1 MSTVEKDAQVL
12 VKRSWKLPVVYVAAS
27 ILLLVFG
34 VSTHGDVTI
43 RLNDKSQ
50 SYSIPDIVT
59 SGAPIVWV
67 LVALTI
73 LVTACELIVTVR
85 RIDVPSWA
93 RAVGMSVVGVSTIL
107 GFLLY
112 AGSDSAGAVTLT
124 STLVSTVAIST
135 PLIFG
140 ALSGVIS
147 ERVGVVNIAIEGDL
161 LVGAFA
167 GIMAASYFQTAYAG
181 LVAAPLAGAL
191 LGALLALALAGWHSN
206 YRFCPRCGAP
216 VQLVSGGWAARCET
230 CDRLEYPR
238 QDPAIIV
245 LVQDHEGRV
254 LLAHNALW
262 RPGFV
267 SIIAGYVEA
276 GESPDVAVAREVAE
290 EVGVEIETP
299 TYVAT
304 QPWPFGRSQMMGYQ
318 ARTASPFPTPQ
329 ADGVE
334 IEWARFYSRDELT
347 RALEAGKISAP
358 GRASIAY
365 ALLRDWYGADLPSDP
380 DGAGRN

>member
-1 MSTVEKDAQVL
+1 MSLDLPLVRGHVDPAVALRESVAPVALVRAGEADVILVDGAGFVL
-12 VKRSWKLPVVYVAAS
+12 LDEAEAS
-27 ILLLVFG
+27 
-34 VSTHGDVTI
+34 
-43 RLNDKSQ
+43 
-50 SYSIPDIVT
+50 P
-59 SGAPIVWV
+59 SGAPV
-67 LVALTI
+67 LRRLSGDEAVRATEGGTASFIGVARGRSVVAIETSRDEARGRWQLDGDDAALALT
-73 LVTACELIVTVR
+73 
-85 RIDVPSWA
+85 
-93 RAVGMSVVGVSTIL
+93 
-107 GFLLY
+107 
-112 AGSDSAGAVTLT
+112 
-124 STLVSTVAIST
+124 
-135 PLIFG
+135 
-140 ALSGVIS
+140 
-147 ERVGVVNIAIEGDL
+147 
-161 LVGAFA
+161 
-167 GIMAASYFQTAYAG
+167 
-181 LVAAPLAGAL
+181 
-191 LGALLALALAGWHSN
+191 ALALAGWHAN

-216 VQLVSGGWAARCET
+216 VQLVSGGWAARCEM

-245 LVQDHEGRV
+245 LVQDHDGRV

-276 GESPDVAVAREVAE
+276 GESPDVTVAREVAE

-304 QPWPFGRSQMMGYQ
+304 QPWPFGRSQMMGYR
-318 ARTASPFPTPQ
+318 ARTASPHPTPQ

-347 RALEAGKISAP
+347 HALESGEISAP

-365 ALLRDWYGADLPSDP
+365 ALLREWYGEELPSGP

>member
-1 MSTVEKDAQVL
+1 MSLDLPL
-12 VKRSWKLPVVYVAAS
+12 VRGHVDPA
-27 ILLLVFG
+27 
-34 VSTHGDVTI
+34 
-43 RLNDKSQ
+43 
-50 SYSIPDIVT
+50 
-59 SGAPIVWV
+59 
-67 LVALTI
+67 VALRESVAPVALVRAGEADVI
-73 LVTACELIVTVR
+73 LVDGAGFVLLDEADASSSNAPVLLRLTGDEATRAAEGATASFIGVVR
-85 RIDVPSWA
+85 GRSVVAIEANRDEVRGRWEHL
-93 RAVGMSVVGVSTIL
+93 RAVGWQLDGDDAAL
-107 GFLLY
+107 
-112 AGSDSAGAVTLT
+112 ALT
-124 STLVSTVAIST
+124 
-135 PLIFG
+135 
-140 ALSGVIS
+140 
-147 ERVGVVNIAIEGDL
+147 
-161 LVGAFA
+161 
-167 GIMAASYFQTAYAG
+167 
-181 LVAAPLAGAL
+181 
-191 LGALLALALAGWHSN
+191 ALALAGWHAN

-216 VQLVSGGWAARCET
+216 VQLVSGGWAARCEM

-245 LVQDHEGRV
+245 LVEDHDGRV

-276 GESPDVAVAREVAE
+276 GESPDVTVAREVAE

-304 QPWPFGRSQMMGYQ
+304 QPWPFGRSQMMGYR
-318 ARTASPFPTPQ
+318 ARTASPRPTPQ

-347 RALEAGKISAP
+347 RALESGEISAP

-365 ALLRDWYGADLPSDP
+365 ALLREWYGEELPSGP

>member
-1 MSTVEKDAQVL
+1 MSLDLPLVRGHVDPAVALRESVAPLALVCAGEADVILVDGSGFVLLDEATDSSLDAPVL
-12 VKRSWKLPVVYVAAS
+12 RRLVGEEGARAAEGATASFIGVAGGRPVVA
-27 ILLLVFG
+27 IE
-34 VSTHGDVTI
+34 TNRDE
-43 RLNDKSQ
+43 
-50 SYSIPDIVT
+50 
-59 SGAPIVWV
+59 
-67 LVALTI
+67 ALGRWEH
-73 LVTACELIVTVR
+73 L
-85 RIDVPSWA
+85 
-93 RAVGMSVVGVSTIL
+93 RAVGWQLDGDDAAL
-107 GFLLY
+107 
-112 AGSDSAGAVTLT
+112 ALT
-124 STLVSTVAIST
+124 
-135 PLIFG
+135 
-140 ALSGVIS
+140 
-147 ERVGVVNIAIEGDL
+147 
-161 LVGAFA
+161 
-167 GIMAASYFQTAYAG
+167 
-181 LVAAPLAGAL
+181 
-191 LGALLALALAGWHSN
+191 ALALAGWHAN
-206 YRFCPRCGAP
+206 YRYCPRCGAS

-245 LVQDHEGRV
+245 LVQNHDGRV

-276 GESPDVAVAREVAE
+276 GESPDVTVAREVAE

-304 QPWPFGRSQMMGYQ
+304 QPWPFGRSQMMGYR
-318 ARTASPFPTPQ
+318 ARTASPCPTPQ

-347 RALEAGKISAP
+347 RALESGEISAP

-365 ALLRDWYGADLPSDP
+365 ALLREWYGDELPSGP